1 MGSGADDRHVRGARA
16 RDVAVRG
23 LRWTPLGAAPPVLD
37 GVDLEVG
44 AGERVLLVG
53 ASGSG
58 KSTLLRAIAGV
69 LDALE
74 PGDVAGEVL
83 VDGRPARGGDG
94 RVGLLLQDPA
104 DARVAGTVGRDVAF
118 GPENLGVP
126 REEIP
131 RRVAAAL
138 EAVEFPYGPAH
149 PTVALSGGEA
159 QRLALAGVLAL
170 RPGVLLLDEP
180 TSMLDAASA
189 EGVREAVAGAQEATG
204 ATLIVVEHRL
214 DGWVGRVDR
223 LVVLGAG
230 GRVVADGPVREVLG
244 RRGAELAATG
254 VWVPG
259 FAAPDPLD
267 VPAALCAPCAPGLA
281 GELVAARDV
290 DVIRSSRRGLRVVR
304 GERGAARA
312 LAGVSAAVDAGA
324 LVALRGRSGAGKS
337 TLLGVLAG
345 LDAPTRGEVRVHE
358 GLGGP
363 PLPLHRWRSR
373 ELARVIGWVPQR
385 AEQAIVSTPTVRD
398 CVLATPRALGESEA
412 LARERADGLLEVL
425 GLGQAGDRQPYHLSG
440 GELRRLAVATGLAHG
455 PALLALD
462 EPTVGQ
468 DRQTWS
474 AVAGAVRAARAG
486 GAGVVAAT
494 HDDLLT
500 LLADDVVALRAGR
513 REPAAP
519 AGGSVG
525 GGIHGCV
532 PEGVGGEG
540 VRGGVPEGADA
551 KSTLEGGW
559 AP

>member
-1 MGSGADDRHVRGARA
+1 MASGADERHARGARA

-23 LRWTPLGAAPPVLD
+23 LRWTPLGAAHPVLD

-138 EAVEFPYGPAH
+138 EAVGFPYGPAH
-149 PTVALSGGEA
+149 PTAALSGGEA

-189 EGVREAVAGAQEATG
+189 EGVREAVAGAQAATG

-214 DGWVGRVDR
+214 DGWVDRVDR

-267 VPAALCAPCAPGLA
+267 VPAALCAPRAPGLA
-281 GELVAARDV
+281 GELVAARNV
-290 DVIRSSRRGLRVVR
+290 DVIRSARRGLRVVR
-304 GERGAARA
+304 GERGVVRA

-345 LDAPTRGEVRVHE
+345 LDAPTRGEVRVHD

-363 PLPLHRWRSR
+363 PLPLHRWRSQ

-398 CVLATPRALGESEA
+398 CVLATPRALGEPEA
-412 LARERADGLLEVL
+412 QARERADGLLEVL
-425 GLGQAGDRQPYHLSG
+425 ELGQAGDREPYHLSG

-500 LLADDVVALRAGR
+500 QLADDEVMLRGGR
-513 REPAAP
+513 REDA
-519 AGGSVG
+519 
-525 GGIHGCV
+525 
-532 PEGVGGEG
+532 
-540 VRGGVPEGADA
+540 GADA
-551 KSTLEGGW
+551 KPTREGGW